1 MTANRSLLAI
11 GAGVIALVI
20 VTLAVVL
27 LTDDGD
33 GTSFA
38 PDSPE
43 AALEAYITA
52 LEDGNVDAAYAMF
65 SDGVRSRVS
74 ADAFER
80 EVGLRDTGTPD
91 GPDTRYLVTATNVDG
106 ETALVTVTVEEF
118 YGDGLN
124 GSTNRYDHEIHLVR
138 EDGAWHIYEPLVWL
152 ESAPYLEQA
161 QQSQ

>member
-1 MTANRSLLAI
+1 MTAYRSLLAI

-20 VTLAVVL
+20 VTLAAVL
-27 LTDDGD
+27 LTDSDD

-43 AALEAYITA
+43 SALQAYLAALQ
-52 LEDGNVDAAYAMF
+52 DGDVDAAYAIF
-65 SDGVRSRVS
+65 SNEVRSRVS

-80 EVGLRDTGTPD
+80 EVRLRDTGTPD

-106 ETALVTVTVEEF
+106 DTALVTVTVEEF

-138 EDGAWHIYEPLVWL
+138 EHGAWHIDEPLVWL
-152 ESAPYLEQA
+152 ESAPYLEEA
-161 QQSQ
+161 Q